1 MRQLTHK
8 RLSAWLLTLIM
19 LMGMLPA
26 MASADE
32 VDEDLAP
39 PAPQE
44 DYGYVRLVFSEG
56 EQLDLYHGE
65 YITECSPTAAVH
77 DGADEDF
84 LTDGD
89 YLALYYE
96 GRLYHKAALDGVSID
111 ADAVL
116 PAEDFALVPM
126 GKLAAQEPPS
136 GAEPE
141 APTTG
146 GTTEGTTEGTNELQ
160 ETLPPPTLVRKA
172 PMLAAAEPDNTY
184 GMVVLNFPPLNGESR
199 AIKLYNG
206 MYITECDPGA
216 RVWSGVPNNQSDYL
230 VWYLE
235 GILYLNGN
243 LQDVRIN
250 LRNADRFPNES
261 QRSVLVYVKDNV
273 TMSGYDTLLDL
284 QDGTNATLHI
294 VPGKRLTLNLT
305 RNAQSTTRGAAIYGA
320 GGSNLTV
327 IGGGELHINAYGSGD
342 KSGAYTYTF
351 GIALRG
357 DLTLSSGIYSA
368 GSPDVQIK
376 VSNDSTNTESDKVIG
391 VDVNGL
397 TVKDESF
404 LKIDVTGR
412 ALDPKTEGDSYADD
426 AIWGRVNGAISA
438 GSMKLLD
445 KASVDIISRKN
456 VVSDIALTGGGEVLR
471 VDTEGYFHIT
481 NYGNITRYP
490 DDDDHKHK
498 LFDHPDANIY
508 LPNKEAT
515 ANIVRVEEGMVIDS
529 YSRIVNR
536 WYDDVING
544 TDQWNWVIGRGYQ
557 GSSSIGKEPTLG
569 THMYVGTRRVGEAV
583 EVSASDHRY
592 TWGKYEYIYS
602 TTGVATVKQ
611 SSGLTMD
618 WETPSGSA
626 SSVHYA
632 RVIEP
637 GFNNI
642 HVVHKGA
649 DLSLEAPPGKGT
661 FLYWYDALHPEGS
674 GNGTS
679 WTKPNQTF
687 TNIRQ
692 DMVLVPVRDPMKTG
706 PDLSDVGYS
715 VQWDKGVTKQTRY
728 AYQDLTFAKEDNIS
742 TSGGYEVMLVPAQ
755 LPTYG
760 EKTYAVKDLKNSP
773 VMGLHNSRLY
783 ADANASF
790 ATGTSLDWI
799 SIPTGSYRIAY
810 NDDATNKCFFSKPFT
825 FNPPVAPPYIDP
837 VTQIFDT
844 NNGGTKTVTI
854 TAERNQPI
862 KYCQWDYTKN
872 KWGSLQDYTSPFE
885 VTVTPEQDVRIEAYA
900 GPFILNRR
908 SEVRYAVQPTGV
920 PEVKYGDTVLSTTGA
935 NRPNHYFY
943 GSIELTVEAPDGYEV
958 WYNNNQAP
966 YEDSNGIHGTKVGE
980 DGKVTLDYSGEFH
993 FKLAKV
999 FTVDG
1004 RQYRKLANSYTRV
1017 NLVRQNE
1024 LPAPNVT
1031 VKTKEGG
1038 TTLTPSGLNTYT
1050 MTENVVTVTLESTM
1064 YWPLNATIAYDTN
1077 GNATPRLSTS
1087 YTTPFDVRGAGTIA
1101 VFTLV
1106 PDASGGYEYKR
1117 TAYTF
1122 KLAESLQTVPVSTY
1136 DGNCT
1141 SYYLNENGNWVS
1153 FPANGSPLG
1162 YRLKVGTKVKIVPNT
1177 PSGKV
1182 FKKWEIDNYSVYDI
1196 WGSYEAGDYHSP
1208 ELIFHV
1214 PKPQYSSYG
1223 SEPKTLSIEATFGTA
1238 AEANISGQT
1247 LVGLVMNKTVGDS
1260 ISLWDTSKEMRTISC
1275 QWWEGDSVG
1284 TVDKALLSWVTFEP
1298 DKTYTVKVT
1307 IKANP
1312 GACFTSTSGVAI
1324 GSWGEHFTVPDGK
1337 FDGTIDT
1344 LTFTATPIRQ
1354 IDLTMPAPL
1363 TIGDPLPTIEDV
1375 GGVPEGVTA
1384 QALTWPYIT
1393 DGSNT
1398 VPETNSVRAALTLKT
1413 DGTCPFLVGV
1423 SEYKHLTVNDDIVC
1437 NYARNSSS
1445 NNYVTDG
1452 SKVTINIDLPV
1463 KSKGVS
1469 VSGTVKSYNPGNATT
1484 IQLMQDDAEKYSTAI
1499 DANSGSGQVAQNFSF
1514 PAVAPGTYDLVVTKA
1529 GHLTYTVKNVVVEND
1544 PLDLTAMTGKSY
1556 RTITLLCGDIDGNGF
1571 INSTDLGIILK
1582 GQNYGKS
1589 TATAGDKVAD
1599 LDGNGFINSTDLGIV
1614 LQGQHYGKSAVSVNF
1629 GE

>member
-1 MRQLTHK
+1 MKARKKFFTMFLSMLLVFTMMP
-8 RLSAWLLTLIM
+8 LSAI
-19 LMGMLPA
+19 P
-26 MASADE
+26 
-32 VDEDLAP
+32 V
-39 PAPQE
+39 
-44 DYGYVRLVFSEG
+44 
-56 EQLDLYHGE
+56 
-65 YITECSPTAAVH
+65 TAA
-77 DGADEDF
+77 DS
-84 LTDGD
+84 TDPPP
-89 YLALYYE
+89 
-96 GRLYHKAALDGVSID
+96 AALDQTKPVDETLTETDIQTETESTTT
-111 ADAVL
+111 
-116 PAEDFALVPM
+116 P
-126 GKLAAQEPPS
+126 EPPPVS
-136 GAEPE
+136 ETPDGSQDLPDAKTSVEPKTPPIAK
-141 APTTG
+141 APARAG
-146 GTTEGTTEGTNELQ
+146 GT
-160 ETLPPPTLVRKA
+160 
-172 PMLAAAEPDNTY
+172 PDNTY
-184 GMVVLNFPPLNGESR
+184 GSVTLNFPKVNNESR
-199 AIKLYNG
+199 AIKLYSG
-206 MYITECDPGA
+206 QYITACDPNTN
-216 RVWSGVPNNQSDYL
+216 VWSGDPNEGSDYL
-230 VWYLE
+230 VWYHE
-235 GILYLNGN
+235 GILYLNGD
-243 LQDVRIN
+243 LQNVRIN

-273 TMSGYDTLLDL
+273 TMSGCDTLLDL
-284 QDGTNATLHI
+284 QDGINATLHI
-294 VPGKRLTLNLT
+294 DPGKRLTLNLT
-305 RNAQSTTRGAAIYGA
+305 RNAQSTTKGAAIDGG

-342 KSGAYTYTF
+342 KSGSYTYTF

-376 VSNDSTNTESDKVIG
+376 VSNDSTNTESDKVFG
-391 VDVNGL
+391 VDVHGL

-412 ALDPKTEGDSYADD
+412 ALDPKTEGDSYAEG
-426 AIWGRVNGAISA
+426 AIWGRVNGTISA

-456 VVSDIALTGGGEVLR
+456 VISDIALTGGGEVLK

-498 LFDHPDANIY
+498 LSDHPDANIY
-508 LPNKEAT
+508 LPNKDAT

-544 TDQWNWVIGRGYQ
+544 EDQWNWVIGRGFQ

-569 THMYVGTRRVGEAV
+569 TDMYVGTRRVGEAV
-583 EVSASDHRY
+583 KVSDSDYRY

-611 SSGLTMD
+611 SSGLIMD
-618 WETPSGSA
+618 WEKPSGAA

-649 DLSLEAPPGKGT
+649 DLSLEAPEGKGT

-674 GNGTS
+674 ENGTS

-687 TNIRQ
+687 TNIQR

-706 PDLSDVGYS
+706 PNLSDVGYS

-728 AYQDLTFAKEDNIS
+728 AYQDLTFAKEDGIS

-755 LPTYG
+755 LPRYG
-760 EKTYAVKDLKNSP
+760 ENTYAVNDLKNRP
-773 VMGLHNSRLY
+773 VMEMRNSRLY
-783 ADANASF
+783 ADVNASF
-790 ATGTSLDWI
+790 ATGTSLDWRN
-799 SIPTGSYRIAY
+799 IPTGSYRIAY

-837 VTQIFDT
+837 VTQFYDS
-844 NNGGTKTVTI
+844 GGTKQVKI

-862 KYCQWDYTKN
+862 KYRQWDYTKN
-872 KWGSLQDYTSPFE
+872 RWGTLTIYDGPFD
-885 VTVTPEQDVRIEAYA
+885 VTVTAAQDVRIEAYA
-900 GPFILNRR
+900 GPIPLDRR
-908 SEVRYAVQPTGV
+908 SEVRYAVRPSGV
-920 PEVKYGDTVLSTTGA
+920 PTVKYGDTVLSTTDA
-935 NRPNHYFY
+935 NLPNRYFY

-999 FTVDG
+999 FTMDG
-1004 RQYRKLANSYTRV
+1004 VQYRKLAHSYTRV
-1017 NLVRQNE
+1017 KLVKQTE

-1038 TTLTPSGLNTYT
+1038 QTLTPNGNTYT

-1064 YWPLNATIAYDTN
+1064 SWPLNATIAYDTN
-1077 GNATPRLSTS
+1077 GNASPTFSTG
-1087 YTTPFDVRGAGTIA
+1087 YTTPFEVRGAGTIA

-1106 PDASGGYEYKR
+1106 PKASGGYEYKR

-1122 KLAESLQTVPVSTY
+1122 KLAENLQTVPVSTY
-1136 DGNCT
+1136 GGNCT

-1196 WGSYEAGDYHSP
+1196 WGSYEAGDYHNP

-1214 PKPQYSSYG
+1214 PKPIPISYG
-1223 SEPKTLSIEATFGTA
+1223 GEPKTLSIEATFATA
-1238 AEANISGQT
+1238 AEANISGVT
-1247 LVGLVMNKTVGDS
+1247 KVDLAMKNKVGKS
-1260 ISLWDTSKEMRTISC
+1260 ISLYYSDKEMRTISY

-1284 TVDKALLSWVTFEP
+1284 APDNVLPGSVSFDP

-1307 IKANP
+1307 ITANP
-1312 GACFTSTSGVAI
+1312 GASFTGTAGVEF
-1324 GSWGEHFTVPDGK
+1324 GNLNRHFTVPNSK
-1337 FDGTIDT
+1337 ITRTSST
-1344 LTFTATPIRQ
+1344 LTFTATPVRQ

-1363 TIGDPLPTIEDV
+1363 TIGDPLPTTADV
-1375 GGVPEGVTA
+1375 HGLPAGVTA
-1384 QALTWPYIT
+1384 QALEWPYT
-1393 DGSNT
+1393 TGTT
-1398 VPETNSVRAALTLKT
+1398 VPDDDSVRAALTLKS
-1413 DGTCPFLVGV
+1413 DGTHPILVG
-1423 SEYKHLTVNDDIVC
+1423 EYPYPTVNG
-1437 NYARNSSS
+1437 NPSAYK
-1445 NNYVTDG
+1445 NNTVTNG
-1452 SKVTINIDLPV
+1452 STVKLAGIDLPV
-1463 KSKGVS
+1463 KPKGVE
-1469 VSGTVKSYNPGNATT
+1469 VSGTITSYGSDSEAVTVTLTPASGTSLTTTVTGNNAT
-1484 IQLMQDDAEKYSTAI
+1484 YSFDT
-1499 DANSGSGQVAQNFSF
+1499 V
-1514 PAVAPGTYDLVVTKA
+1514 PAGTYTLKVEKKGHAPFTKEITVGDSDVTEDV
-1529 GHLTYTVKNVVVEND
+1529 TVYLIGDVNGDGEVDVDDV
-1544 PLDLTAMTGKSY
+1544 Y
-1556 RTITLLCGDIDGNGF
+1556 LLLQLCFGEPTTEELLLGDIDGNGE
-1571 INSTDLGIILK
+1571 IDVDDV
-1582 GQNYGKS
+1582 Y
-1589 TATAGDKVAD
+1589 AC
-1599 LDGNGFINSTDLGIV
+1599 
-1614 LQGQHYGKSAVSVNF
+1614 LQMCF
-1629 GE
+1629 

>member
-1 MRQLTHK
+1 MKARKKFFTMFLSMLLVFTMMP
-8 RLSAWLLTLIM
+8 LSAI
-19 LMGMLPA
+19 P
-26 MASADE
+26 
-32 VDEDLAP
+32 V
-39 PAPQE
+39 
-44 DYGYVRLVFSEG
+44 
-56 EQLDLYHGE
+56 
-65 YITECSPTAAVH
+65 TAA
-77 DGADEDF
+77 DS
-84 LTDGD
+84 TDPPP
-89 YLALYYE
+89 
-96 GRLYHKAALDGVSID
+96 AALDQTKPVDETLTETDIQTETESTTT
-111 ADAVL
+111 
-116 PAEDFALVPM
+116 P
-126 GKLAAQEPPS
+126 EPPPVS
-136 GAEPE
+136 ETQETPETLDGSQDLPDAETSVEPE
-141 APTTG
+141 TPPIAKAMARAG
-146 GTTEGTTEGTNELQ
+146 GT
-160 ETLPPPTLVRKA
+160 
-172 PMLAAAEPDNTY
+172 PDNTY
-184 GMVVLNFPPLNGESR
+184 GYVVLNFNESST
-199 AIKLYNG
+199 INLYNNN
-206 MYITECDPGA
+206 YITACDPNA
-216 RVWSGVPNNQSDYL
+216 NVWSGDPNGGDYL
-230 VWYLE
+230 VRYHE

-243 LQDVRIN
+243 LQDVRIS
-250 LRNADRFPNES
+250 LRNAKRFPNES
-261 QRSVLVYVKDNV
+261 QRSVLVYVENNV
-273 TMSGYDTLLDL
+273 TMSGHNTLLDL

-294 VPGKRLTLNLT
+294 DPDKRLTLNLT

-342 KSGAYTYTF
+342 TSGAYTYTF

-368 GSPDVQIK
+368 GSPDVQIT
-376 VSNDSTNTESDKVIG
+376 VSNDSTNTESDKVFG
-391 VDVNGL
+391 VDVHGL
-397 TVKDESF
+397 TVKDKSF

-412 ALDPKTEGDSYADD
+412 ALDPKTEGDRYADD

-456 VVSDIALTGGGEVLR
+456 VVSDIALTGGGEVLM

-490 DDDDHKHK
+490 DDDDDHKHK
-498 LFDHPDANIY
+498 LRDHPDANIY
-508 LPNKEAT
+508 LPAKEAT

-529 YSRIVNR
+529 YSRIVDR

-544 TDQWNWVIGRGYQ
+544 EKQWNWVIGRGFQ

-602 TTGVATVKQ
+602 PDGVATVKQ
-611 SSGLTMD
+611 SSGLIMR

-637 GFNNI
+637 GFNDI
-642 HVVHKGA
+642 YVVHKGA
-649 DLSLEAPPGKGT
+649 DLSLEAPDGKGT

-687 TNIRQ
+687 SNIQQ

-706 PDLSDVGYS
+706 PNLSDVGYKE
-715 VQWDKGVTKQTRY
+715 QWDNDLGTNIRY
-728 AYQDLTFAKEDNIS
+728 AYQDLTFAKEDGIS

-755 LPTYG
+755 LPRYG
-760 EKTYAVKDLKNSP
+760 ENTYAVKDLKNRP
-773 VMGLHNSRLY
+773 VMEMRNSRLY
-783 ADANASF
+783 ADEKAYGGPS
-790 ATGTSLDWI
+790 GWHY

-810 NDDATNKCFFSKPFT
+810 NDDATNKCYFSKPFT

-844 NNGGTKTVTI
+844 NNGGTKTVKI

-862 KYCQWDYTKN
+862 KYRQWDYTKN
-872 KWGSLQDYTSPFE
+872 KWGTLTNYYGPFD
-885 VTVTPEQDVRIEAYA
+885 VTVTADQDVRIEAYA
-900 GPFILNRR
+900 GPIPLDRR
-908 SEVRYAVQPTGV
+908 SEVRYALRPTGV
-920 PEVKYGDTVLSTTGA
+920 PEVKYGKEVISTTGA
-935 NRPNHYFY
+935 NLPNRYFY

-966 YEDSNGIHGTKVGE
+966 YETNNGIEGFKVGE

-999 FTVDG
+999 FTMDG
-1004 RQYRKLANSYTRV
+1004 VQYRKLANSYTRV
-1017 NLVRQNE
+1017 KLVKQND

-1038 TTLTPSGLNTYT
+1038 TTLTPVGNTYT
-1050 MTENVVTVTLESTM
+1050 MTENIVTVTLESTM

-1077 GNATPRLSTS
+1077 GNGSPTFSTG
-1087 YTTPFDVRGAGTIA
+1087 YTKPFDVRGAGTIA

-1106 PDASGGYEYKR
+1106 PKASGGYEYKR

-1122 KLAESLQTVPVSTY
+1122 KLAENLQTVPVSTY
-1136 DGNCT
+1136 GGNCT

-1196 WGSYEAGDYHSP
+1196 WGSYEAGDYHNP

-1214 PKPQYSSYG
+1214 PKPIPISYG
-1223 SEPKTLSIEATFGTA
+1223 GEPKTLSIEATFATA
-1238 AEANISGQT
+1238 AEANISGVT
-1247 LVGLVMNKTVGDS
+1247 KVDLAMKNKVGKS
-1260 ISLWDTSKEMRTISC
+1260 ISLYYSDKEMRTISY

-1284 TVDKALLSWVTFEP
+1284 APDNVLPGSVSFDP

-1307 IKANP
+1307 ITANP
-1312 GACFTSTSGVAI
+1312 GASFTGTAGVEF
-1324 GSWGEHFTVPDGK
+1324 GNLNRHFTVPNSK
-1337 FDGTIDT
+1337 ITRTSST
-1344 LTFTATPIRQ
+1344 LTFTATPVRQ

-1363 TIGDPLPTIEDV
+1363 TIGDPLPTTADV
-1375 GGVPEGVTA
+1375 HGLPAGVTA
-1384 QALTWPYIT
+1384 QALEWPYT
-1393 DGSNT
+1393 TGTT
-1398 VPETNSVRAALTLKT
+1398 VPDDDSVRAALTLKS
-1413 DGTCPFLVGV
+1413 DGTHPILVG
-1423 SEYKHLTVNDDIVC
+1423 EYPYPTVNG
-1437 NYARNSSS
+1437 NPSAYK
-1445 NNYVTDG
+1445 NNTVTNG
-1452 SKVTINIDLPV
+1452 STVKLAGIDLPV
-1463 KSKGVS
+1463 KPKGVE
-1469 VSGTVKSYNPGNATT
+1469 VSGTITSYGSDSEAVTVTLTPASGTSLTTTVTGNNAT
-1484 IQLMQDDAEKYSTAI
+1484 YSFDT
-1499 DANSGSGQVAQNFSF
+1499 V
-1514 PAVAPGTYDLVVTKA
+1514 PAGTYTLKVEKKGHAPFTKEITVGDSDVTEDVTIYLIGDVNGDGAINGQDLQRLYEHIKGENPLSVEALPLGDVNGDGAVNGQDLQRLYEHIK
-1529 GHLTYTVKNVVVEND
+1529 GENLLT
-1544 PLDLTAMTGKSY
+1544 
-1556 RTITLLCGDIDGNGF
+1556 
-1571 INSTDLGIILK
+1571 
-1582 GQNYGKS
+1582 
-1589 TATAGDKVAD
+1589 
-1599 LDGNGFINSTDLGIV
+1599 
-1614 LQGQHYGKSAVSVNF
+1614 
-1629 GE
+1629 

>member
-1 MRQLTHK
+1 MRQQTYK
-8 RLSAWLLTLIM
+8 RLTAWLMALVMVAT
-19 LMGMLPA
+19 MLPT
-26 MASADE
+26 MALATA
-32 VDEDLAP
+32 EDSGTDP
-39 PAPQE
+39 PAPAATETQE
-44 DYGYVRLVFSEG
+44 TQETPDPPATPEP
-56 EQLDLYHGE
+56 D
-65 YITECSPTAAVH
+65 P
-77 DGADEDF
+77 
-84 LTDGD
+84 GD
-89 YLALYYE
+89 T
-96 GRLYHKAALDGVSID
+96 
-111 ADAVL
+111 
-116 PAEDFALVPM
+116 
-126 GKLAAQEPPS
+126 
-136 GAEPE
+136 
-141 APTTG
+141 TTG
-146 GTTEGTTEGTNELQ
+146 RMTVSQ
-160 ETLPPPTLVRKA
+160 PT
-172 PMLAAAEPDNTY
+172 MLARGTPDDTY
-184 GMVVLNFPPLNGESR
+184 GMVVLNFPKVNNESR
-199 AIKLYNG
+199 AIKLYSGN
-206 MYITECDPGA
+206 YISACDPDA
-216 RVWSGVPNNQSDYL
+216 TVWSGVPNEQSDYL
-230 VWYLE
+230 VWYHE
-235 GILYLNGN
+235 GILYLNGD
-243 LQDVRIN
+243 LQNVRIN
-250 LRNADRFPNES
+250 LRNAKRFPNES

-273 TMSGYDTLLDL
+273 TMSGHDTLLDL
-284 QDGTNATLHI
+284 QDGINATLHI
-294 VPGKRLTLNLT
+294 DPGKRLTLNLT
-305 RNAQSTTRGAAIYGA
+305 RNAQSTTRGAAIDGG

-342 KSGAYTYTF
+342 KSSSYTYTF

-368 GSPDVQIK
+368 GSPDVQIN
-376 VSNDSTNTESDKVIG
+376 VSNDSTNTASDKVFG
-391 VDVNGL
+391 VDVHGL

-412 ALDPKTEGDSYADD
+412 ALDPKTEGDSYAEG

-445 KASVDIISRKN
+445 KASVDITSHKN

-490 DDDDHKHK
+490 DDDDDHKHK

-508 LPNKEAT
+508 LPAKEAT

-544 TDQWNWVIGRGYQ
+544 EDQWNWVIGRGYQ

-569 THMYVGTRRVGEAV
+569 TNMYVGTRRVGEAV
-583 EVSASDHRY
+583 KVNASDQRY

-618 WETPSGSA
+618 WEKPSGAA

-637 GFNNI
+637 GFNDI
-642 HVVHKGA
+642 YVVHKGA
-649 DLSLEAPPGKGT
+649 DLSLEAPEGKGT

-687 TNIRQ
+687 SNIQQ

-706 PDLSDVGYS
+706 PNLSDVGYS

-728 AYQDLTFAKEDNIS
+728 AYQDLTFAKEDGIS

-755 LPTYG
+755 LPRYG
-760 EKTYAVKDLKNSP
+760 EKTYAVNDLKNRP
-773 VMGLHNSRLY
+773 VMEMRSSRLY

-790 ATGTSLDWI
+790 ADGTSLDWRN
-799 SIPTGSYRIAY
+799 IPTGSYRIAY

-844 NNGGTKTVTI
+844 NNGGTKTVKI
-854 TAERNQPI
+854 TAERNAPI

-872 KWGSLQDYTSPFE
+872 KWGPLQEYKGPFE
-885 VTVTPEQDVRIEAYA
+885 VPVTADQDVRIEAYA
-900 GPFILNRR
+900 GPLTLDRR
-908 SEVRYAVQPTGV
+908 SEVRYALQPTGV
-920 PEVKYGDTVLSTTGA
+920 PTVKYGDTVLSTTDA
-935 NRPNHYFY
+935 NLPNRYFY

-958 WYNNNQAP
+958 WYNKNSAP
-966 YEDSNGIHGTKVGE
+966 YEDNNGIHGTKVGE
-980 DGKVTLDYSGEFH
+980 DGKVALDYSGEFH

-1017 NLVRQNE
+1017 KLVKLTE

-1038 TTLTPSGLNTYT
+1038 TTLTPSGPNTYT

-1064 YWPLNATIAYDTN
+1064 NWPLNATIAYDTN
-1077 GNATPRLSTS
+1077 GNGSPTFSKS
-1087 YTTPFDVRGAGTIA
+1087 YTEPFDVRGAGTIA

-1106 PDASGGYEYKR
+1106 PDANGGYKHTR
-1117 TAYTF
+1117 KAYTF
-1122 KLAESLQTVPVSTY
+1122 KLAESLQTVPVSTN
-1136 DGNCT
+1136 GNCT
-1141 SYYLNENGNWVS
+1141 AYYMNESGDWVS
-1153 FPANGSPLG
+1153 FQANNVLG
-1162 YRLKVGTKVKIVPNT
+1162 YRLKVGTKVKIVPNP
-1177 PSGKV
+1177 PSGQV
-1182 FKKWEIDNYSVYDI
+1182 FKKWKISNYEEWHI
-1196 WGSYEAGDYHSP
+1196 WGAYGAGDYHSP

-1260 ISLWDTSKEMRTISC
+1260 ISLWDTSKEMRTISY

-1284 TVDKALLSWVTFEP
+1284 APDDVLPGGVSFDP
-1298 DKTYTVKVT
+1298 DKTYTVQVT

-1312 GACFTSTSGVAI
+1312 GASFADSAGVAI
-1324 GSWGEHFTVPDGK
+1324 GHYGGHFTVPDGK
-1337 FDGTIDT
+1337 ITRTSNT

-1354 IDLTMPAPL
+1354 INLTMPAPL
-1363 TIGDPLPTIEDV
+1363 TIGDPLPTIDDV
-1375 GGVPEGVTA
+1375 GGLPAGVTV
-1384 QALTWPYIT
+1384 QKLECPYIT
-1393 DGSNT
+1393 GNT
-1398 VPETNSVRAALTLKT
+1398 VPDDDSVRAALTLKT
-1413 DGTCPFLVGV
+1413 DGTRPILVG
-1423 SEYKHLTVNDDIVC
+1423 EYPPYPTVNGVEYV
-1437 NYARNSSS
+1437 YA
-1445 NNYVTDG
+1445 NNIVTDG
-1452 SKVTINIDLPV
+1452 SMVMLGNIELPV
-1463 KSKGVS
+1463 KAKGVS
-1469 VSGTVKSYNPGNATT
+1469 VSGRVTSYGSDSDDVTVTLTPSGGGTPFTDTVTGA
-1484 IQLMQDDAEKYSTAI
+1484 
-1499 DANSGSGQVAQNFSF
+1499 SGSAPYSQNYSF
-1514 PAVAPGTYDLVVTKA
+1514 ATVPAGDYTLKVEKKGHAPFTKEIIVGESDVTEDV
-1529 GHLTYTVKNVVVEND
+1529 TVY
-1544 PLDLTAMTGKSY
+1544 L
-1556 RTITLLCGDIDGNGF
+1556 IGDVDGNGKVEQKD
-1571 INSTDLGIILK
+1571 SMILSR
-1582 GQNYGKS
+1582 YF
-1589 TATAGDKVAD
+1589 AGWSGYETKIVSSAAAD
-1599 LDGNGFINSTDLGIV
+1599 VDQDGELKLKDSMILSRYFAGWSEYTKYF
-1614 LQGQHYGKSAVSVNF
+1614 Q
-1629 GE
+1629 

>member
-1 MRQLTHK
+1 MKARKKFFTMFLSMLLVFTMMP
-8 RLSAWLLTLIM
+8 LSAI
-19 LMGMLPA
+19 P
-26 MASADE
+26 
-32 VDEDLAP
+32 V
-39 PAPQE
+39 
-44 DYGYVRLVFSEG
+44 
-56 EQLDLYHGE
+56 
-65 YITECSPTAAVH
+65 TAA
-77 DGADEDF
+77 GS
-84 LTDGD
+84 TDPPP
-89 YLALYYE
+89 
-96 GRLYHKAALDGVSID
+96 AALDQTKPVDETLTETDIQTETESTTT
-111 ADAVL
+111 
-116 PAEDFALVPM
+116 P
-126 GKLAAQEPPS
+126 EPPPVS
-136 GAEPE
+136 ETPDGSQDLSDAETSVGPKTPPI
-141 APTTG
+141 AKAQLRAG
-146 GTTEGTTEGTNELQ
+146 GT
-160 ETLPPPTLVRKA
+160 
-172 PMLAAAEPDNTY
+172 PDNTY
-184 GMVVLNFPPLNGESR
+184 GMVVLNFPKVNNESR
-199 AIKLYNG
+199 AIKLYSG
-206 MYITECDPGA
+206 QYITACDPNTN
-216 RVWSGVPNNQSDYL
+216 VWSGDPNEGSDYL
-230 VWYLE
+230 VWYHE
-235 GILYLNGN
+235 GILYLNGD

-261 QRSVLVYVKDNV
+261 KPSVLVYVKDNV
-273 TMSGYDTLLDL
+273 TMSGHDTLLDL
-284 QDGTNATLHI
+284 QDGINATLHI
-294 VPGKRLTLNLT
+294 DPGKRLTLNLT
-305 RNAQSTTRGAAIYGA
+305 RNAQSTTKGAAIDGG

-342 KSGAYTYTF
+342 KSGSYTYTF

-376 VSNDSTNTESDKVIG
+376 VSNGSTNTESDKVIG
-391 VDVNGL
+391 VDVYGL

-456 VVSDIALTGGGEVLR
+456 VVSDIALTGGGEVLM

-490 DDDDHKHK
+490 DDDDDHKHK

-536 WYDDVING
+536 WYDEVING
-544 TDQWNWVIGRGYQ
+544 TEQWNWVIGRGYQ
-557 GSSSIGKEPTLG
+557 GGGSIGIEPTLG

-583 EVSASDHRY
+583 KVSASDHRY

-602 TTGVATVKQ
+602 PAGVATVKQ

-632 RVIEP
+632 RVMEP

-649 DLSLEAPPGKGT
+649 DLSLEAPEGKGT

-687 TNIRQ
+687 TNIQQ
-692 DMVLVPVRDPMKTG
+692 DMVLVPVRDPMKNG
-706 PDLSDVGYS
+706 PTLSDVGYS

-728 AYQDLTFAKEDNIS
+728 AYQDLTFEKEDEIS

-755 LPTYG
+755 LPRYG
-760 EKTYAVKDLKNSP
+760 ENTYAVNDLKNSP

-790 ATGTSLDWI
+790 ATGTSLDWRN
-799 SIPTGSYRIAY
+799 IPTGSYRIAY

-837 VTQIFDT
+837 VTQFYDS
-844 NNGGTKTVTI
+844 GGTKQVKI

-862 KYCQWDYTKN
+862 KYRQWDYTKN
-872 KWGSLQDYTSPFE
+872 RWGTLTIYDGPFD
-885 VTVTPEQDVRIEAYA
+885 VTVTAAQDVRIEAYA
-900 GPFILNRR
+900 GPIPLDRR
-908 SEVRYAVQPTGV
+908 SEVRYAVRPSGV
-920 PEVKYGDTVLSTTGA
+920 PTVKYGDTVLNTTDA
-935 NRPNHYFY
+935 NLPNRYFY

-966 YEDSNGIHGTKVGE
+966 YEDSNGIHGIKVGE

-999 FTVDG
+999 FTMDG
-1004 RQYRKLANSYTRV
+1004 VQYRKLAHSYTRV
-1017 NLVRQNE
+1017 KLVKQTE

-1038 TTLTPSGLNTYT
+1038 QTLTPSGNTYT

-1077 GNATPRLSTS
+1077 GNASPTFSTG
-1087 YTTPFDVRGAGTIA
+1087 YTKPFDVRGAGTLA

-1106 PDASGGYEYKR
+1106 PKANGGYEHTRK
-1117 TAYTF
+1117 AYTF
-1122 KLAESLQTVPVSTY
+1122 KLAESLEIVPVSTY
-1136 DGNCT
+1136 NSSTCT
-1141 SYYLNENGNWVS
+1141 AYYTDENGVEREITS
-1153 FPANGSPLG
+1153 FSQE
-1162 YRLKVGTKVKIVPNT
+1162 LKVGTRVRVVPN
-1177 PSGKV
+1177 PPAGQA
-1182 FKKWEIDNYSVYDI
+1182 FKKWEIGNYLEHNI
-1196 WGSYEAGDYHSP
+1196 WENTIDGPYNP

-1214 PKPQYSSYG
+1214 PKPINDPYSQK
-1223 SEPKTLSIEATFGTA
+1223 PKTLTITATFATA
-1238 AEANISGQT
+1238 AEAAISGVT
-1247 LVGLVMNKTVGDS
+1247 KVDLFMNKKVGES
-1260 ISLWDTSKEMRTISC
+1260 ISLNYSNKEMRTISC
-1275 QWWEGDSVG
+1275 QWWVGNSVG
-1284 TVDKALLSWVTFEP
+1284 AEDDALPGAASFDP

-1312 GACFTSTSGVAI
+1312 GAFFTITSGVAI
-1324 GSWGEHFTVPDGK
+1324 GHNGGHFTVPDDK
-1337 FDGTIDT
+1337 LIGTYDT

-1354 IDLTMPAPL
+1354 IDLTMPVPL
-1363 TIGDPLPTIEDV
+1363 TVGDPLPTAAQI
-1375 GGVPEGVTA
+1375 GGLPAGVTV
-1384 QALTWPYIT
+1384 QALEWPYT
-1393 DGSNT
+1393 TGNT
-1398 VPETNSVRAALTLKT
+1398 VPETNDGTVRAALTLKT
-1413 DGTCPFLVGV
+1413 DGTRPILTR
-1423 SEYKHLTVNDDIVC
+1423 EYPNPTVNGEISWY
-1437 NYARNSSS
+1437 NRNNSSD
-1445 NNYVTDG
+1445 VTDG
-1452 SKVTINIDLPV
+1452 SKVTINVDLPV
-1463 KSKGVS
+1463 KPEGVA
-1469 VSGTVKSYNPGNATT
+1469 VSGTIISYG
-1484 IQLMQDDAEKYSTAI
+1484 
-1499 DANSGSGQVAQNFSF
+1499 DANESVTVTLLQDTTVIGSPQVLPEAVGSAPYSATYSF
-1514 PAVAPGTYDLVVTKA
+1514 DTVPAGTYTLKVEKKGHAPFTKEITVGDSDVTEDVTMYLI
-1529 GHLTYTVKNVVVEND
+1529 GDVNGDGEVDVDDVY
-1544 PLDLTAMTGKSY
+1544 
-1556 RTITLLCGDIDGNGF
+1556 LLLQLCFREPTTEELLLGDIDGNGE
-1571 INSTDLGIILK
+1571 IDVDDV
-1582 GQNYGKS
+1582 Y
-1589 TATAGDKVAD
+1589 AC
-1599 LDGNGFINSTDLGIV
+1599 
-1614 LQGQHYGKSAVSVNF
+1614 LQMCF
-1629 GE
+1629 